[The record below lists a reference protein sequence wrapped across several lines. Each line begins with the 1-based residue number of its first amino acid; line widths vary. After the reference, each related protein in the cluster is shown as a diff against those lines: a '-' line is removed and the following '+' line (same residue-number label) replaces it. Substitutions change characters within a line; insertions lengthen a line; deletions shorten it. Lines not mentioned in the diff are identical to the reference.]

1 MNDLEASL
9 ITKSADARPV
19 VVHYCATFLKPEML
33 HIYRQLSGIEKFRTV
48 VFAQKR
54 ENAAQFAVSE
64 IEIIPKPRTHWLRRI
79 FVKQLRTAPPQI
91 YASEARRI
99 LRELERVQARAM
111 HIYFGHIGVHLLP
124 LMAIS
129 PIPIIVSFHGA
140 DAMVDLDKKAYR
152 VAMQTMLQ
160 KVALVLVRSQSLAD
174 RLIALDCPAEKIRI
188 HRTGIPLDQFPFRQ
202 RTPPADGAWKL
213 VQACR
218 LIPKKGL
225 HTSLRAFAKF
235 QERYPQAS
243 FTIAGEGALRE
254 DLIDFART
262 MDPPLNVNFTGF
274 LQQEK
279 LRELFA
285 EAHFFLHPSEIG
297 RDGNQEGVPNSMLE
311 AMASGVPPLATFH
324 GGIPEAVENGVSG
337 ILAKEGDHETL
348 AAGLLSLA
356 ENRERY
362 EAMSREAARAVR
374 EKFELSAQIATLESF
389 YDEVIARAA
398 H

>member
-1 MNDLEASL
+1 M
-9 ITKSADARPV
+9 
-19 VVHYCATFLKPEML
+19 
-33 HIYRQLSGIEKFRTV
+33 
-48 VFAQKR
+48 
-54 ENAAQFAVSE
+54 
-64 IEIIPKPRTHWLRRI
+64 
-79 FVKQLRTAPPQI
+79 KQLRNAPPQI
-91 YASEARRI
+91 YQSEARRI
-99 LRELERVQARAM
+99 LRELERVRARAV

-152 VAMQTMLQ
+152 VAMQTMLL

-174 RLIALDCPAEKIRI
+174 RLIALDCPVEKIRI
-188 HRTGIPLDQFPFRQ
+188 HRTGIPLDRFPFQQ
-202 RTPPADGAWKL
+202 RTSPADGAWKL

-235 QERYPQAS
+235 QERYPQAT
-243 FTIAGEGALRE
+243 FTIAGEGVLRK

-262 MDPPLNVNFTGF
+262 MDPPLSVNFAGF
-274 LQQEK
+274 LQQKE

-285 EAHFFLHPSEIG
+285 ETHFFLHPSEIG
-297 RDGNQEGVPNSMLE
+297 LDGNQEGVPNSMLE
-311 AMASGVPPLATFH
+311 AMASGIPPLATFH

-362 EAMSREAARAVR
+362 EAMSRESARAVR
-374 EKFELSAQIATLESF
+374 EKFELRAQIATLESF